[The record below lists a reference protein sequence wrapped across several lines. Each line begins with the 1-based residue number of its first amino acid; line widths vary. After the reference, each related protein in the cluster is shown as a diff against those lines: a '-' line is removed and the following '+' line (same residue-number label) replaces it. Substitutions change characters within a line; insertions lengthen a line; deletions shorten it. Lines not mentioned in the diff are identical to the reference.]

1 MTVVHI
7 AYRYGLNN
15 TGGAMIAATRLH
27 QALLARGVDSHFVCI
42 WQDEEGVNVHQLP
55 TGWFSRRLFFLLT
68 KITRCVWKFSSHRR
82 SIPLNIIPLF
92 GLERLL
98 KQIQPDVVHVHWINA
113 DVCSFEQLWKLPYRL
128 VFHLHD
134 LYMLNGL
141 EVHSIDDDRFVMGFT
156 QENSSWIE
164 RWIFNRKRKL
174 MAKAGTRFIAP
185 SEWVAS
191 MSRKSLIGRSVPVDV
206 VGNIP
211 GFTGGCAGED
221 GNRCRSRDCF
231 VILFGAWGG
240 RENQF
245 KGFADLV
252 QALALL
258 PKSVKANSQLNV
270 FGESASDCV
279 TAGVR
284 TRFLG
289 SLETAAELTAAY
301 SSADVYAFPSVVETQ
316 GMTKIEA
323 LLNGLPVVA
332 FNRTACAEGLVDGG
346 NARIASAGDY
356 VAFAA
361 GLVHYYNEWKSNCLE
376 SQKSVIAL
384 DACRTYSV
392 GAMCEAMCHVYG
404 KVA

>member
-1 MTVVHI
+1 
-7 AYRYGLNN
+7 
-15 TGGAMIAATRLH
+15 MIAATRLH

-42 WQDEEGVNVHQLP
+42 WKDEEGTNVHQLP

-92 GLERLL
+92 SLERVL
-98 KQIQPDVVHVHWINA
+98 KQIQPDVVHVHWIYS
-113 DVCSFEQLWKLPYRL
+113 DVCAFEQLEKLPYRL

-141 EVHSIDDDRFVMGFT
+141 EFHSIDDDRFVMGFT

-211 GFTGGCAGED
+211 GFTGGCVGED
-221 GNRCRSRDCF
+221 GNRFRSMDCF

-240 RENQF
+240 RENKF

-258 PKSVKANSQLNV
+258 PESVKANSQLNV

-346 NARIASAGDY
+346 NGFVVPDGDHAAFSSAVVYFYNKWKDYHLDVLRPAIAEAAARTFSP
-356 VAFAA
+356 
-361 GLVHYYNEWKSNCLE
+361 
-376 SQKSVIAL
+376 
-384 DACRTYSV
+384 DAICTAVLR
-392 GAMCEAMCHVYG
+392 VYG
-404 KVA
+404 EAV

>member
-1 MTVVHI
+1 MTVIHI

-27 QALLARGVDSHFVCI
+27 QALQARGVDSHFVCI
-42 WQDEEGVNVHQLP
+42 WKDEEGTNVHQLP

-68 KITRCVWKFSSHRR
+68 KITRCVWKFSCHRK

-98 KQIQPDVVHVHWINA
+98 KQIKPDVVHVHWIYS
-113 DVCSFEQLWKLPYRL
+113 DVCAFEQLEKLPYRL

-141 EVHSIDDDRFVMGFT
+141 EVHPVDDNRFVTGFT
-156 QENSSWIE
+156 KENASWVE
-164 RWIFNRKRKL
+164 RWLFDRKRKL

-191 MSRKSLIGRSVPVDV
+191 MSRKSVIGRSVPVDV

-211 GFTGGCAGED
+211 GPTVGYAGGDGGRAGD
-221 GNRCRSRDCF
+221 RF

-240 RENQF
+240 RANKF

-258 PKSVKANSQLNV
+258 PESVKADSQLNV
-270 FGESASDCV
+270 FGESSPDCE

-289 SLETAAELTAAY
+289 QLKTAAEMAVAY
-301 SSADVYAFPSVVETQ
+301 STADVYAFPSTVETQ

-323 LLNGLPVVA
+323 LLYGLPVVA
-332 FNRTACAEGLVDGG
+332 FNRTACAEGLVEGT
-346 NARIASAGDY
+346 NARVALSGDY
-356 VAFAA
+356 AAFAA
-361 GLVHYYNEWKSNCLE
+361 GLVHYYNEWKSNRLE
-376 SQKSVIAL
+376 SQKSVIAA
-384 DACRTYSV
+384 DACRTYY
-392 GAMCEAMCHVYG
+392 GEAICEAMCHVYG